1 MKRKVARAMPKVPSR
16 RKADKDDAQHS
27 VVSIPLLGQQRAA
40 ALTPMNFKVP
50 ESFHREFK
58 LYAVQHGMS
67 MVELLQESF
76 AVLRKQRGT

>member
-1 MKRKVARAMPKVPSR
+1 MRKVARAMPRVPSR
-16 RKADKDDAQHS
+16 WKTEKADAQHS
-27 VVSIPLLGQQRAA
+27 VISIPALRQQGSA

-58 LYAVQHGMS
+58 LYAVQQGMS

>member
-1 MKRKVARAMPKVPSR
+1 
-16 RKADKDDAQHS
+16 
-27 VVSIPLLGQQRAA
+27 
-40 ALTPMNFKVP
+40 MNFKVP